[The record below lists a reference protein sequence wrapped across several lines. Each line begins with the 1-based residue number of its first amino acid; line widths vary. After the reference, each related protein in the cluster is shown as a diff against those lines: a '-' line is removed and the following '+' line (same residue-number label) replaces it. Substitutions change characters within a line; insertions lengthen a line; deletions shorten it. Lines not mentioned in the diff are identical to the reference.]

1 MALEAKQ
8 LGETPFARPVETWV
22 WPLTAAIVVGGSIL
36 FWSLV
41 GLFWIATHP
50 AEKAVVIWMAPAEA
64 ASVAEQSVESTLSV
78 AAAGVRDD
86 QAN

>member
-1 MALEAKQ
+1 MALDYEQ
-8 LGETPFARPVETWV
+8 HDESPFARPVETWV

-36 FWSLV
+36 FWSLA

-64 ASVAEQSVESTLSV
+64 AAAADQPVESTLSI
-78 AAAGVRDD
+78 AAEGLRDD